1 MKKII
6 LASLVLLILIA
17 GFSSISPQETIDM
30 DVLRTEIA
38 STIRAEIYATVRA
51 EIYATAQAEVAAQ
64 MQNTPTP
71 ATGVVSSGSGTGF
84 WKPTPT
90 YYSYMAEL
98 TEQNKNYQL
107 IYQGEDWDVTWTF
120 KNVGPL
126 DWTNEFY
133 LRYYKGEHA
142 NEGDV
147 IYLPAV
153 PRGESTSVTLHFP
166 AKDTGGI
173 YNSYWELIDNDG
185 AVILDNIFIAVQVR
199 D

>member
-6 LASLVLLILIA
+6 IIVCLLILILIA
-17 GFSSISPQETIDM
+17 GFSSAAPQETIDM
-30 DVLRTEIA
+30 SALRTEIA
-38 STIRAEIYATVRA
+38 STVIAEIYSTVQ
-51 EIYATAQAEVAAQ
+51 AQYGAALQ
-64 MQNTPTP
+64 TTP
-71 ATGVVSSGSGTGF
+71 APAVSAGTVSSGSGTGF

-98 TEQNKNYQL
+98 TEQNKNYML
-107 IYQGEDWDVTWTF
+107 IYQSEGWDVTWTF

-133 LRYYKGEHA
+133 LRYYKGEEA
-142 NEGDV
+142 TEGKV

-153 PRGESTSVTLHFP
+153 PRGESTSITLHFDGKSDP
-166 AKDTGGI
+166 GI

-185 AVILDNIFIAVQVR
+185 AVILDNIFVAVQVR

>member
-17 GFSSISPQETIDM
+17 GFSNITPQEVLDM
-30 DVLRTEIA
+30 NLLRTEIA
-38 STIRAEIYATVRA
+38 STIRAEVYATLRA
-51 EIYATAQAEVAAQ
+51 EIYATAQAEFAAQ
-64 MQNTPTP
+64 LQATP
-71 ATGVVSSGSGTGF
+71 AAGTVTSGSGAGF

-90 YYSYMAEL
+90 VYSYMAKL
-98 TEQNKNYQL
+98 TEQNKNYEL

-153 PRGESTSVTLHFP
+153 PRGETTSVTLHFP
-166 AKDTGGI
+166 AQSKGGI